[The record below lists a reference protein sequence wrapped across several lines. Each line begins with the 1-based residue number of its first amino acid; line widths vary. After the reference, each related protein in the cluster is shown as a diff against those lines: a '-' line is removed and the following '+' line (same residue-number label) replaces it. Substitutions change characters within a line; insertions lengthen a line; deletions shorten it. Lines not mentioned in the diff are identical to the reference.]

1 MKYSNTVEYNIK
13 TSLDSKGLT
22 QLKSELQGLE
32 LKLQNMGNKGLLDEK
47 TFVDA
52 RNQIQGLGQALTDA
66 FNPSLGMLDL
76 SKLNQELKNNDVTAQ
91 GLKTAFS
98 SLGAEGQVAF
108 NNLVGELG
116 KLDTGILRTNSQI
129 DKLFTTFSNTFR
141 WGLVSSF
148 FSQFMNAIH
157 SSIDYVKE
165 LDDSL
170 TQIMLVTDYNKDSMN
185 EFARSANEAAKAV
198 SMTTTGMTN
207 ASLIFAQQGYNLG
220 QSQELATLSAKL
232 ANASQQDTATTSDQ
246 ITAYMNAYGLENSI
260 GELTQA
266 MDNWALIANISA
278 ADVSE
283 LAQASQ
289 RAASMANT
297 VGVSGE
303 QLAAQIATIE
313 SVTREAP
320 EQIGNGLKTLYA
332 RFSDISAGGEDEEG
346 VSLGDV
352 TKQLNDIG
360 VRVLD
365 QFGNIRDVGDIMED
379 LMVVWDDLDQTSKIA
394 AAQSL
399 AGKYQVNRFV
409 SLMDN
414 SDMYREYLGAT
425 GSSATGTLDQMS
437 EEVANSI
444 EGRSAKLQASLE
456 GLFSTIFNT
465 DDIYPWMDAAQG
477 AIDLLQQFFDAL
489 GGGKTVLLGI
499 TSLLMQIF
507 SKNMAQEINNAV
519 TNRAVQQQKLENL
532 QNSQAA
538 LTTLG
543 AANPNPNDANSQN
556 ILNFA
561 QYMQANA
568 KNFNAEQMDQAN
580 SILQELV
587 QNSNA
592 ATMAADK
599 LKESLSVI
607 GTGIT
612 ATTGESILAPFLDS
626 EGAVNATLLSEA
638 LQNMS
643 QSEVAEM
650 FSHIQEDIRPARESL
665 LEFNK
670 ALQDYQ
676 QELRNAN
683 STDDS
688 WSQSLSNLK
697 ATLDNLE
704 GKIDPSTYERYEQA
718 VNEIAEVTDKA
729 GDKTAETTAEVAK
742 LADGLEKVAA
752 KDLTNL
758 DQLNKD
764 AFQAK
769 NTQMAAEDSNKVA
782 GAFQEGMGS
791 QAYIQEIL
799 NTMNAVQQ
807 LTFAWQAFQN
817 LGSLWANED
826 LSTGEKVLQTIMNLT
841 MAMPQLISAMQT
853 LQGNSFLQNIGNG
866 LIGALNGTLPTIGD
880 FEILAKGEESA
891 SQLEFLKGIIE
902 TGDQAKAVL
911 GEVTEAGGEFA
922 PQLLEMVKNGD
933 EARKVLGEIG
943 PVLEKDAE
951 AGEVAKTALSSM
963 SGVMGKAMATAAA
976 EGATGLSVLGA
987 GLKAV
992 AAEAWAFITGPAAPF
1007 IIAGAAIAA
1016 IAVAIGQAQQ
1026 QAKEAHEQAMADF
1039 EDAKNA
1045 QQQVADLSAKIDDWQ
1060 SKRNEQGNTKE
1071 LAQDADALAD
1081 SLKELGNE
1089 EEAAA
1094 VHLAAVRAEV
1104 LGTAESFEK
1113 LDQAME
1119 KAQLDSQDNMDLAT
1133 MEAAN
1138 AILRDR
1144 LSTTEELAAAN
1155 KDLQNAALDY
1165 NLRQASKTNGWEMG
1179 ILNTPGDDD
1188 IRAATMDWQSL
1199 NNILE
1204 QSVPG
1209 FAEITD
1215 ENERLSLALAH
1226 TSDEA
1231 QRAAIQIQQMLN
1243 TSNILSDDQKTGI
1256 TRQLESAGFSA
1267 QEALQVIASLNI
1279 DEETSYNNIIPEIQD
1294 IIQRVNE
1301 DKESL
1306 SVVLQAKMD
1315 PEQIKETV
1323 KSQIATYEPKDE
1335 DINKEDFDSLA
1346 DTFYENKN
1354 QMGVEGTPFEDFSE
1368 NLFENAEGLEDVI
1381 EGILRYNDAIESLN
1395 KNYDNWKDVLENTN
1409 ELSTEHL
1416 QVVEGLQETYSDFLG
1431 LSRDVSKR
1439 FASNA
1444 KNLELM
1450 QEAAEG
1456 DTEAFENLED
1466 AAAADIYMQV
1476 TGLEDLDAA
1485 QQKIEEINDIL
1496 ANSGIEEIPVGEVF
1510 NLDDFESVRSA
1521 IDSELQ
1527 ALGLNA
1533 EQAAQYVSDVWHLD
1547 IPADQFT
1554 VIDDDMNAAAASAE
1568 STATHV
1574 EGVVEG
1580 VTDTVLDNA
1589 NYSVSTDID
1598 SDTAEATDTV
1608 TFTNLTPQPIGPVS
1622 ITSMMPVGNG
1632 NTGVG
1637 GGVHMEPFVAQ
1648 TYGVGYTP
1656 ETRTAEQLKQQTGF
1670 KEDVKAE
1677 KGGKGGHV
1685 SLPSGSGATG
1695 SRRPSG
1701 GSGRSGVSR
1710 PSSGGGRG
1718 GGGGKR
1724 SCFVAGTLI
1733 TTQTSFKPIEQIQKG
1748 DIVLS
1753 YNEQIGFNQYSKV
1766 VQTMIHD
1773 TIEPIYTLYIKNE
1786 QLRVTGIHRF
1796 FVTDKITCGIPQW
1809 VCAADLHVGQWV
1821 LFADG
1826 TWHVIHKIKINIEH
1840 QTVYNFEVSGNHN
1853 YYVGRNQI
1861 LAHNKGGGS
1870 GGKGS
1875 TPKTIEPKEKKDH
1888 QKDYY
1893 EEVKN
1898 QLDKTEKVL
1907 SKIEKEEDRLIGDEA
1922 RANQNRQIKFLEKE
1936 IKLNEKKL
1944 KINKQELKDVD
1955 DKIKKE
1961 IELAKAQAGQ
1971 YGVNA
1976 NIPEIKYDE
1985 DGVISNYEEI
1995 SAAIDRIHN
2004 ELIDKYNAAA
2014 AASNEELTKEIQK
2027 AIDKFDKYGDN
2038 VLKNAQRHNALQ
2050 SEIEETKNTLE
2061 ELQDAIEDIR
2071 IEAKHAAME
2080 AIDDIKDLNKSMA
2093 ELDGFFSGFKLDS
2106 AKRDLTELGSELDSV
2121 FNNDNAVNYYNNL
2134 IAEQDKMIEKAKEAV
2149 KTAKDAEEKEK
2160 AQALLESR
2168 TLTRNALIEQRD
2180 RAQNAL
2186 NSGQEWKGGI
2196 LGLQQQHVEDLT
2208 KRLEAFNNAELNGKE
2223 YVDPI
2228 FGKNKAALMEYL
2240 EEARSGL
2247 ADTLIQVEELV
2258 EDFRSSLIDLYD
2270 ESADKQQKLQDEFD
2284 RQTEKLETRMDWYTL
2299 YYGDEAYDAM
2309 NQFYTKEGELL
2320 AAQSRRRKADADFW
2334 YAEAEK
2340 LKIKSQQ
2347 QGIELDKEQY
2357 DHLLDLAKE
2366 AESESEE
2373 LATKS
2378 AEAFKD
2384 AFDKAIDA
2392 VGQKFYRTI
2401 FSNINRD
2408 VNGAPEAFANS
2419 VFNNNRIYDTSYL
2432 GITDNNGNPITQA
2445 SLTDFNDIKTKWEL
2459 QKDYSS
2465 KYRDNMERSYEI
2477 DKLRAKYMDI
2487 LNNAQNM
2494 SLQTQNKIR
2503 AQMQDQLDYLKG
2515 QTTLSEYDVKLANA
2529 RLEIL
2534 QKQIALEEAQRNKN
2548 KMQLRR
2554 DTQGNY
2560 RYVYTADK
2568 GDTDKA
2574 QQELDDSLFD
2584 AYEITKEQSLQ
2595 NVDSLL
2601 SSLQNY
2607 MEQRSEILRR
2617 YSAND
2622 AETAQKRAAALAML
2636 DEEYKQIWTALGE
2649 DFSDTMQGLDEVLTW
2664 TIENGNA
2671 NTVEA
2676 ASEMLDAVNNH
2687 NYDILGEM
2695 NASWIGWS
2703 DDMRFN
2709 VLPAISEATQEAMV
2723 ESEVA
2728 VRDFAEH
2735 LVGPEGIL
2743 PELNSGINSYKD
2755 ILDKTKQST
2764 NELAKASEELATAL
2778 NADSIEFQKKTEQ
2791 LIGYQQQLNNTKNT
2805 TSKLRDELNK
2815 ARELLEKEKK
2825 KTAALTQGIKDIAA
2839 GTAVAGAD
2847 GSVKGK
2853 SKPGGSGT
2861 KNSGKWHVGDRVG
2874 FHGWYNYT
2882 SWGQKPAGNLWSDQ
2896 ENAVVISDFS
2906 DTSVGGTQ
2914 STGEYT
2920 IHLETPQGGW
2930 LGWVRPDQLFDT
2942 GGYTGQWS
2950 DGDKNAKNGKWAM
2963 LHEKELVL
2971 NANDTENI
2979 LQAVNMLRRFT
2990 NALGISK
2997 LSLNGLTTNQGQIEQ
3012 RVEINASFP
3021 NVHSAEDVEAALLEI
3036 ADQAYIYAHKD

>member
-1 MKYSNTVEYNIK
+1 MKYSNTVEYNISTK
-13 TSLDSKGLT
+13 LDSSGLT
-22 QLKSELQGLE
+22 
-32 LKLQNMGNKGLLDEK
+32 KLQSQIKQLENSMQQMANRELLNSDKVQAAKTQLEGLN
-47 TFVDA
+47 T
-52 RNQIQGLGQALTDA
+52 ALTNS
-66 FNPSLGMLDL
+66 FNSSLGILDL
-76 SKLNQELKNNDVTAQ
+76 SKFRAELDKSGVSAA
-91 GLKTAFS
+91 GLQSAFNMM
-98 SLGAEGQVAF
+98 GAEGQAALNGLTTQIANF
-108 NNLVGELG
+108 NGGME
-116 KLDTGILRTNSQI
+116 RTSSAV
-129 DKLFTTFSNTFR
+129 DKIFTTFSNTFR
-141 WGLVSSF
+141 WGMISSF

-170 TQIMLVTDYNKDSMN
+170 TQIMLVTDYNRDSMN

-379 LMVVWDDLDQTSKIA
+379 LMVIWDDLDQTSKIA

-414 SDMYREYLGAT
+414 SDMYKEYLGAT
-425 GSSATGTLDQMS
+425 GSPATGTLDQMS
-437 EEVANSI
+437 QEVADSFA
-444 EGRSAKLQASLE
+444 GRMTKLQASLE

-477 AIDLLQQFFDAL
+477 AVDLLQQFFDAL

-499 TSLLMQIF
+499 TSLLTQAF
-507 SKNMAQEINNAV
+507 SQNIARGINDTIANRNLGQVRKQNIDTVSDTLDRVGIDRTQGVGAYIDATAQQAKLRALSDAQYDTYMNNVQQWANAQTALTQAQEELTDTINVVNMAYGKTTGNKNAIFNDEGVLNTQLANEERANLSDRQLNRLMQDTDFSDVAEKAKEFSQSLQNVENQMKKVDADSEDYDQQMTNLAQAIDLAGDKLAEFNALNVASDDMVESILGDLTSLETKIRAGGEASEEAEKEIAELISMIGRLGKSAKDMNPQAFKQAMLGAGDLVDKKKNNVDFAQTQ
-519 TNRAVQQQKLENL
+519 TNRAEENALDSQKNIDSQQQIKGILD
-532 QNSQAA
+532 
-538 LTTLG
+538 TL
-543 AANPNPNDANSQN
+543 
-556 ILNFA
+556 
-561 QYMQANA
+561 
-568 KNFNAEQMDQAN
+568 
-580 SILQELV
+580 
-587 QNSNA
+587 
-592 ATMAADK
+592 
-599 LKESLSVI
+599 
-607 GTGIT
+607 
-612 ATTGESILAPFLDS
+612 
-626 EGAVNATLLSEA
+626 
-638 LQNMS
+638 
-643 QSEVAEM
+643 
-650 FSHIQEDIRPARESL
+650 
-665 LEFNK
+665 
-670 ALQDYQ
+670 
-676 QELRNAN
+676 
-683 STDDS
+683 
-688 WSQSLSNLK
+688 
-697 ATLDNLE
+697 
-704 GKIDPSTYERYEQA
+704 
-718 VNEIAEVTDKA
+718 
-729 GDKTAETTAEVAK
+729 
-742 LADGLEKVAA
+742 
-752 KDLTNL
+752 
-758 DQLNKD
+758 
-764 AFQAK
+764 
-769 NTQMAAEDSNKVA
+769 
-782 GAFQEGMGS
+782 
-791 QAYIQEIL
+791 
-799 NTMNAVQQ
+799 NAVQQ
-807 LTFAWQAFQN
+807 LTFAWQSFQN

-841 MAMPQLISAMQT
+841 MAMPQLITAMDT
-853 LQGNSFLQNIGNG
+853 LKGSDFLKNIGENLLQSLDFSKNG
-866 LIGALNGTLPTIGD
+866 QKSLFAKEQFDELVEYASAGRDAMKALGNAGKSMSDEIRQGLKKTIAEGALAEDALTKIGPELLETSMVGTTGLEAIKASLSGLATSAATFLAEFWPLLLIGA
-880 FEILAKGEESA
+880 
-891 SQLEFLKGIIE
+891 
-902 TGDQAKAVL
+902 
-911 GEVTEAGGEFA
+911 
-922 PQLLEMVKNGD
+922 
-933 EARKVLGEIG
+933 
-943 PVLEKDAE
+943 
-951 AGEVAKTALSSM
+951 
-963 SGVMGKAMATAAA
+963 
-976 EGATGLSVLGA
+976 
-987 GLKAV
+987 AV
-992 AAEAWAFITGPAAPF
+992 AGISALI
-1007 IIAGAAIAA
+1007 GAA
-1016 IAVAIGQAQQ
+1016 Q
-1026 QAKEAHEQAMADF
+1026 EQAEQAHQEAISAL

-1045 QQQVADLSAKIDDWQ
+1045 QKEIQNLSSSIEEWE
-1060 SKRNEQGNTKE
+1060 SKRNSQGENKK
-1071 LAQDADALAD
+1071 LAQEADEL
-1081 SLKELGNE
+1081 SKTMRELGADE
-1089 EEAAA
+1089 QASA
-1094 VHLAAVRAEV
+1094 VHLAALRAEAKN
-1104 LGTAESFEK
+1104 TAENFDILAQAINNAQTEMNNQAY
-1113 LDQAME
+1113 LD
-1119 KAQLDSQDNMDLAT
+1119 T
-1133 MEAAN
+1133 MNAAN
-1138 AILRDR
+1138 EVLKNQ
-1144 LSTTEELAAAN
+1144 LSTEEEIATARE
-1155 KDLQNAALDY
+1155 DMQNAALDY
-1165 NLRQASKTNGWEMG
+1165 NLNQISQVNGSNMG
-1179 ILNTPGDDD
+1179 ILGVAGNNDL
-1188 IRAATMDWQSL
+1188 RAATADWQSL
-1199 NNILE
+1199 DALLKE
-1204 QSVPG
+1204 AVPG
-1209 FAEITD
+1209 FKDITD
-1215 ENERLSLALAH
+1215 ENERLALALSH

-1231 QRAAIQIQQMLN
+1231 LRAGIQIEQLLN
-1243 TSNILSDDQKTGI
+1243 ANSSLSDARTIDYGAGDIGTVNERENI
-1256 TRQLESAGFSA
+1256 TQQLQTAGFSA
-1267 QEALQVIASLNI
+1267 QESLQLLATLDKDASMEEISERIA
-1279 DEETSYNNIIPEIQD
+1279 EIQSEMELNGD
-1294 IIQRVNE
+1294 DFDLALKGTLSEE
-1301 DKESL
+1301 DAAELTKN
-1306 SVVLQAKMD
+1306 
-1315 PEQIKETV
+1315 QISSFE
-1323 KSQIATYEPKDE
+1323 AMDE
-1335 DINKEDFDSLA
+1335 DIDTEAMQDLA
-1346 DTFYENKN
+1346 EYIRANAEELD
-1354 QMGVEGTPFEDFSE
+1354 DFSDSVA
-1368 NLFENAEGLEDVI
+1368 LDAEELAELS
-1381 EGILRYNDAIESLN
+1381 EEILRYDDA
-1395 KNYDNWKDVLENTN
+1395 
-1409 ELSTEHL
+1409 L
-1416 QVVEGLQETYSDFLG
+1416 QSAQDS
-1431 LSRDVSKR
+1431 
-1439 FASNA
+1439 
-1444 KNLELM
+1444 M
-1450 QEAAEG
+1450 
-1456 DTEAFENLED
+1456 ED
-1466 AAAADIYMQV
+1466 W
-1476 TGLEDLDAA
+1476 EDMLTSGATQDAA
-1485 QQKIEEINDIL
+1485 QATKELVDTYNDL
-1496 ANSGIEEIPVGEVF
+1496 LDVGEG
-1510 NLDDFESVRSA
+1510 A
-1521 IDSELQ
+1521 
-1527 ALGLNA
+1527 
-1533 EQAAQYVSDVWHLD
+1533 
-1547 IPADQFT
+1547 
-1554 VIDDDMNAAAASAE
+1554 
-1568 STATHV
+1568 
-1574 EGVVEG
+1574 
-1580 VTDTVLDNA
+1580 
-1589 NYSVSTDID
+1589 SVSTDFAGDID
-1598 SDTAEATDTV
+1598 NLNLLKAAIEGDEEAYTELQRKAAEDIILNIATNDEAAQAAFDKVWGMINEVDGYYATAEVGAELDDADFIAALEEMINAAGMTADQATAALSAMGVDAEIESETDTEETPATAIGLTAVPYTETV
-1608 TFTNLTPQPIGPVS
+1608 TGQFPVANLGSTAAGAQISLPTTQPFTASFPAVRYEPQEVDASSTMALTGFSLKTTSGGKSSGGGLS
-1622 ITSMMPVGNG
+1622 IKSAKKG
-1632 NTGVG
+1632 NTGGSKFRNASHG
-1637 GGVHMEPFVAQ
+1637 GGA
-1648 TYGVGYTP
+1648 
-1656 ETRTAEQLKQQTGF
+1656 
-1670 KEDVKAE
+1670 
-1677 KGGKGGHV
+1677 
-1685 SLPSGSGATG
+1685 
-1695 SRRPSG
+1695 
-1701 GSGRSGVSR
+1701 
-1710 PSSGGGRG
+1710 SGGGRG
-1718 GGGGKR
+1718 GGGGGKG

-1796 FVTDKITCGIPQW
+1796 FVTDKITSGISQW
-1809 VCAADLHVGQWV
+1809 ICAADLHIGQWV

-1826 TWHVIHKIKINIEH
+1826 TWHVIHKIEINIEH

-1861 LAHNKGGGS
+1861 LAHNKGGGG

-1893 EEVKN
+1893 EEVKS
-1898 QLDKTEKVL
+1898 QLEKTEKVL

-2106 AKRDLTELGSELDSV
+2106 AKRDLTELGSELDSI

-2168 TLTRNALIEQRD
+2168 TLTKNALIEQRD

-2186 NSGQEWKGGI
+2186 NSDQEWKGGI
-2196 LGLQQQHVEDLT
+2196 LGLQQQHIEDLT

-2320 AAQSRRRKADADFW
+2320 AAQSRRRKEDADFW

-2340 LKIKSQQ
+2340 LRIKSQQ

-2459 QKDYSS
+2459 QKEYSS

-2735 LVGPEGIL
+2735 LVGPDGIL

-2791 LIGYQQQLNNTKNT
+2791 LLGYQQELNNTKNT

-2882 SWGQKPAGNLWSDQ
+2882 SWGQRPAGNLWSDQ

-2906 DTSVGGTQ
+2906 DISVGGTQ
-2914 STGEYT
+2914 ETGEYT
-2920 IHLETPQGGW
+2920 IHLQTPQGGW

-2979 LQAVNMLRRFT
+2979 LQAVNMLRKFT